1 MSTQVTYEIDYIP
14 VFRDSTISS
23 ALYFLCALYDNL
35 KEKDY
40 IKRNKNSKKTNVYV
54 GNQYYCYLG
63 LSKIG
68 VILARTTTKLSCLC
82 LSHKK

>member
-40 IKRNKNSKKTNVYV
+40 IKRNKNSKKQMFMSEISITVTLV
-54 GNQYYCYLG
+54 C
-63 LSKIG
+63 
-68 VILARTTTKLSCLC
+68 RKLESFWPGQQQN
-82 LSHKK
+82 